1 MKVPFFEPLYVILV
15 YIHPYNSRTLNKQKI
30 WLALGCP
37 CSHLTIN
44 PRAHR
49 FPSKIVIL
57 VNLFNPIFSGFVP
70 LSQINYALIK

>member
-49 FPSKIVIL
+49 PQCSAAISYDTKYE
-57 VNLFNPIFSGFVP
+57 S
-70 LSQINYALIK
+70 S